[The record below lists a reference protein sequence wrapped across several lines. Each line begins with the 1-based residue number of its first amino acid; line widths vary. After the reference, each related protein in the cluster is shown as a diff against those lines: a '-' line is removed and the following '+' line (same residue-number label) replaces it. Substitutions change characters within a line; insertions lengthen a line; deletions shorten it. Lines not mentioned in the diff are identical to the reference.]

1 MDGNSKKNPSAS
13 EQLSKEGCQ
22 SGVST
27 ATLGLSEDML
37 AITNSSSTQPICES
51 DEDEPPPDPENVTTL
66 TKRLFTDVTYFWRS
80 FVLILT
86 PILLAPCLISSDS
99 TYRCAF
105 CVSLMAVY
113 WVCEVIPLPVTA
125 LLPVV
130 LFPIS
135 GILDATTVAKE
146 FLNDTNF
153 LFIGGLIMAV
163 AVEKCHLHER
173 VALRV
178 VTLVGSQPRWI
189 MFGFMS
195 VTALLSMFVSNT
207 ATTAMMVPIAQSVSD
222 QLLKSYRARRSRRST
237 IEKRPDNEDIL
248 VHRIEIV
255 QDLPSTKE
263 ETDMAKG
270 LIICICFAAN
280 IGGTATLTGT
290 PPNLVMVGQ
299 IATLFPDVDTDL
311 NYLTWIG
318 FAFPLMVLCL
328 FACYLIL
335 LGFFL
340 RHSPPADEEAAN
352 VMRRRY
358 DKLPPMSFAE
368 KSVLCCFILL
378 ILLWMGRDPQV
389 VPGFGDFFPRGHY
402 TDATS
407 AMLIS
412 VVLFALPDEMPDFI
426 CISKRDRILTPK
438 RRGALMDWK
447 TIQAQFPWSVV
458 LLLGGGFAL
467 AAGVKE
473 SGLSAAIGDLFAH
486 LGELPTPLLQSI
498 FIVAA
503 MIVTNICSNTVTAS
517 IFLPLV
523 STLAQQTKV
532 NPLAMMFPVTIAC
545 SFVFILPVGTP
556 PNAIVF
562 ASGLLKVSD
571 MILSGITISLISTCL
586 IVGYMMTLAN
596 LVFPLNE
603 FPQWAMLNT
612 TANINE

>member
-1 MDGNSKKNPSAS
+1 MSSSSSPFLVVPDFDSTRRLLTPTLPPES
-13 EQLSKEGCQ
+13 

-51 DEDEPPPDPENVTTL
+51 DEDEPPPDPQNVTTL
-66 TKRLFTDVTYFWRS
+66 TKRILTDVTYFWRS

-86 PILLAPCLISSDS
+86 PILLAPCLISPDS

-135 GILDATTVAKE
+135 GILDAATVAKE
-146 FLNDTNF
+146 FINVDKSICNIVNVQDTNF

-280 IGGTATLTGT
+280 IGGTATITGT

-318 FAFPLMVLCL
+318 FAFPLMVVCL
-328 FACYLIL
+328 LACYLIL

-378 ILLWMGRDPQV
+378 ILLWMCRDPQV
-389 VPGFGDFFPRGHY
+389 VPGFGEFFPRGHY

-407 AMLIS
+407 AMLVS

-426 CISKRDRILTPK
+426 CHTKRDRVSTPK

-467 AAGVKE
+467 AAVN
-473 SGLSAAIGDLFAH
+473 SG
-486 LGELPTPLLQSI
+486 
-498 FIVAA
+498 
-503 MIVTNICSNTVTAS
+503 
-517 IFLPLV
+517 
-523 STLAQQTKV
+523 
-532 NPLAMMFPVTIAC
+532 
-545 SFVFILPVGTP
+545 
-556 PNAIVF
+556 
-562 ASGLLKVSD
+562 
-571 MILSGITISLISTCL
+571 
-586 IVGYMMTLAN
+586 
-596 LVFPLNE
+596 
-603 FPQWAMLNT
+603 
-612 TANINE
+612 